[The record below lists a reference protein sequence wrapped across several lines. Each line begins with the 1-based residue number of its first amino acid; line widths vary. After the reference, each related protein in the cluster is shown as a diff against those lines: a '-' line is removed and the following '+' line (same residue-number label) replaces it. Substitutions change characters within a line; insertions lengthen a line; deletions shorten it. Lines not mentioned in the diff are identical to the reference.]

1 MSIRL
6 KMRPVW
12 RWVLLVILIAFIV
25 KLTVYDTLRLA
36 WFAHRIAG
44 ADHIVAT
51 NWVAS
56 VSVTITG
63 DDTKKVVQ
71 AISSAGSGRPPFG
84 MDWANIYDVNTKFY
98 RGAKVLGEIEM
109 DGGGLFL
116 IHYHEPPF
124 RENTGVLHDLVY
136 KPVSEAARKAEE
148 RRFESQ

>member
-1 MSIRL
+1 MSSRPKIRA
-6 KMRPVW
+6 VW
-12 RWVLLVILIAFIV
+12 PWVISVLLAVLLI
-25 KLTVYDTLRLA
+25 KLTVYDSLRLA

-44 ADHIVAT
+44 ADRIVAT

-71 AISSAGSGRPPFG
+71 AISLAGSGRPPFG
-84 MDWANIYDVNTKFY
+84 TDWANIYTVNAKFY

-116 IHYHEPPF
+116 IHYQEPAF
-124 RENTGVLHDLVY
+124 RERTGLLHDLVY
-136 KPVSEAARKAEE
+136 KPVSEAVR
-148 RRFESQ
+148 